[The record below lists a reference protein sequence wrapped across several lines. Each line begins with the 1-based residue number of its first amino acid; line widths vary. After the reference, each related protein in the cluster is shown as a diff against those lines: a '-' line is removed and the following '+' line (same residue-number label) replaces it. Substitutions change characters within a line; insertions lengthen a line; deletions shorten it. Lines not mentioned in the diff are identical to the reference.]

1 MAGQFLVVFLCI
13 PILTMFGPQELH
25 KIKSAKRRSVSNDRG
40 HTVSHLI
47 QMMSIMEEEGED
59 TVPANLLVSDRQL
72 GHLVKNLMVA
82 ERNLNILDT
91 IPVSGVTRPGQ
102 AWKLSRQTTAR
113 HSSSSLSSSSLSAK
127 SNAIGSCG

>member
-25 KIKSAKRRSVSNDRG
+25 KIKSAKRRSVSNDSG
-40 HTVSHLI
+40 NTVRHLI

-72 GHLVKNLMVA
+72 GHLVKNLMVV
-82 ERNLNILDT
+82 EGTLNILDT
-91 IPVSGVTRPGQ
+91 IPVSGVTRPGS
-102 AWKLSRQTTAR
+102 WKLSRQTAR
-113 HSSSSLSSSSLSAK
+113 HSSSSSLSSSSLSAK

>member
-1 MAGQFLVVFLCI
+1 MVFLCI

-40 HTVSHLI
+40 NTVRHLI

-59 TVPANLLVSDRQL
+59 TDPANLLVSDRQL
-72 GHLVKNLMVA
+72 GHLVKNLMVV
-82 ERNLNILDT
+82 EGNLNILDT
-91 IPVSGVTRPGQ
+91 IPVSGVTRPRS
-102 AWKLSRQTTAR
+102 WKLSRQPTAR

>member
-1 MAGQFLVVFLCI
+1 MVFLCI
-13 PILTMFGPQELH
+13 PILTMFGPQEVH

-40 HTVSHLI
+40 NTVRHLI
-47 QMMSIMEEEGED
+47 QMMSIMEDEDED

-72 GHLVKNLMVA
+72 GHLVKNLMVV
-82 ERNLNILDT
+82 ESNLNILDT
-91 IPVSGVTRPGQ
+91 IPVSGVTRQGQ
-102 AWKLSRQTTAR
+102 AWKLSRQTAR

>member
-47 QMMSIMEEEGED
+47 QMMSIMEDEDED
-59 TVPANLLVSDRQL
+59 TVSANLLVSDRQL
-72 GHLVKNLMVA
+72 GHLVKNLMVV
-82 ERNLNILDT
+82 EGNLNILDT
-91 IPVSGVTRPGQ
+91 IPVSGVTRPGS
-102 AWKLSRQTTAR
+102 WKLSRQTTAR